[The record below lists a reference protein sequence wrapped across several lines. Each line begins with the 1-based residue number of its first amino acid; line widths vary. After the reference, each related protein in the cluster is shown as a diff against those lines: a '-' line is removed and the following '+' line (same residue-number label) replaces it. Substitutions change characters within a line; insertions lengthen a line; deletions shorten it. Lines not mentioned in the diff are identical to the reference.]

1 MLVSRIKLR
10 QFIYALMKK
19 TLTIISF
26 FLFSLT
32 AYAQNFNFG
41 AITYD
46 DYEFDRK
53 KLDSN
58 ANAIVLKEFG
68 TASIQRDDNT
78 GSLELIFEHHVKIKI
93 YNKEGFKEA
102 NIIIPT
108 YKDDNREETI
118 SELKASTF
126 NYIENNFVETVMDKK
141 AIFTENRSKYTRL
154 TKFTLPN
161 LKEGSIIEYSYR
173 LRSPRLFNFRTWNF
187 RATFQK

>member
-1 MLVSRIKLR
+1 MN
-10 QFIYALMKK
+10 K
-19 TLTIISF
+19 TLAIL
-26 FLFSLT
+26 FLLFLSLT
-32 AYAQNFNFG
+32 TQAQNFNFG

-102 NIIIPT
+102 NIVIPT
-108 YKDDNREETI
+108 YKDETREETI

-126 NYIENNFVETVMDKK
+126 NYVDNNFVETIMDKK
-141 AIFTENRSKYTRL
+141 AIFVENRSKYTRL

-173 LRSPRLFNFRTWNF
+173 LKSPN
-187 RATFQK
+187 